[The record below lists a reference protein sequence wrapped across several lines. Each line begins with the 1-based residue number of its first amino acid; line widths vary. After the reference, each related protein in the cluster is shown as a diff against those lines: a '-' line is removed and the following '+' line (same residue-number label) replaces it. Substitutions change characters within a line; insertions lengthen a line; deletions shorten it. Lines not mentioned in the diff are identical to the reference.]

1 MIMKIKDYMVL
12 RTICGQK
19 VLSAEGARA
28 INMSSI
34 ISLNDT
40 AAYLW
45 ESVVGKDFTADDL
58 KNLLLEKYEVDEVTA
73 AKDAQAIADKW
84 VELGIVDK

>member
-1 MIMKIKDYMVL
+1 MIMRIKDYMVL

-19 VLSAEGARA
+19 VLSAEGAKA

-45 ESVVGKDFTADDL
+45 ESVTGKDFTVEDL
-58 KNLLLEKYEVDEVTA
+58 KNLLLDKYEVDEPTA
-73 AKDAQAIADKW
+73 AKDAQALADKW
-84 VELGIVDK
+84 VELGVVDK

>member
-1 MIMKIKDYMVL
+1 MKTKEYMVL

-19 VLSAEGARA
+19 VLSAEGAKA

-45 ESVVGKDFTADDL
+45 ESVAGKDFTADDL
-58 KNLLLEKYEVDEVTA
+58 KKLLLEKYEVDEPTA
-73 AKDAQAIADKW
+73 AKDAEALAAKW
-84 VELGIVDK
+84 LELGIVD

>member
-1 MIMKIKDYMVL
+1 MVL

-19 VLSAEGARA
+19 VLSAEGAQA

-40 AAYLW
+40 AGYLW
-45 ESVVGKDFTADDL
+45 ESVAGKDFTVDDL
-58 KNLLLEKYEVDEVTA
+58 VKKLLEKYDVDDATA
-73 AKDAQAIADKW
+73 IKDSKAIVAKWLK
-84 VELGIVDK
+84 LGIISE

>member
-1 MIMKIKDYMVL
+1 MKIKDYMVL

-40 AAYLW
+40 ATYLW

-58 KNLLLEKYEVDEVTA
+58 KNLLLEKYEVDEATA